1 MAKVSTALF
10 ALASSLLP
18 VFLLACTQASPAP
31 DIEATVAARVASTL
45 AAAAPTA
52 TPRPTPTPR
61 PTSTP
66 IPTATPRPTPT
77 PTLRPTPTAVK
88 TPAKAAAVAL
98 TVVEYVAW
106 CKSMI
111 ALNPD
116 LHDEVTNREVVG
128 ALDNQIDEY
137 RKVTPPGE
145 LKNFH
150 AANQSAL
157 VTVRDALSAEP
168 PGGSFAIGVMVYA
181 ALLAYPGVLLAES
194 ELSADTYSL
203 LAEAHCIYDEALDA
217 GPKLDSFWS
226 VPGDSVNNPV
236 EVGGTLEGADGT
248 EIVVT
253 GIAPDAW
260 PIIEAGDSSYAY
272 PPEAG
277 HRYYMIS
284 LEIDYLSGDDSIYI
298 VDSDFRLLDDGL
310 VLLHPRCGYEYALPD
325 RLSGEVFAGGKI
337 TGNVCF
343 EVRDEATDF
352 ILVHQLDWDGSSR
365 RFLRLE

>member
-10 ALASSLLP
+10 VLVFSLLP
-18 VFLLACTQASPAP
+18 VSLLACLQTSLTP
-31 DIEATVAARVASTL
+31 DIEATVTAQVESTL

-52 TPRPTPTPR
+52 PPRPTPTP
-61 PTSTP
+61 
-66 IPTATPRPTPT
+66 IPTTIPLPTPTPT

-88 TPAKAAAVAL
+88 TPVNAAAVAM

-116 LHDEVTNREVVG
+116 LHDNVTNREVVS
-128 ALDNQIDEY
+128 ALDNQVDEY
-137 RKVTPPGE
+137 RKVMPPGE

-150 AANQSAL
+150 DANQSAL
-157 VTVRDALSAEP
+157 ITMRDALSAEP
-168 PGGSFAIGVMVYA
+168 PGGSFAIGVMAYA
-181 ALLAYPGVLLAES
+181 ALLAYPAVLLAES
-194 ELSADTYSL
+194 ELSADTYYL
-203 LAEAHCIYDEALDA
+203 LAEAHCIYDAAFDDSSELDA
-217 GPKLDSFWS
+217 LWS

-236 EVGGTLEGADGT
+236 EVGGTLKGSDGT

-253 GIAPDAW
+253 GIVPDAW
-260 PIIEAGDSSYAY
+260 PIIESGDSSYAY

-284 LEIDYLSGDDSIYI
+284 VEIAYLSGADSIYI

-310 VLLHPRCGYEYALPD
+310 VLLHPRCGYDYALPD
-325 RLSGEVFAGGKI
+325 RLSGEVFAGGRI

-352 ILVHQLDWDGSSR
+352 ILVHQPDWDDSSR